1 MDAILIRSILVLF
14 FGMVFFLVL
23 SFTIY
28 RKSYYYKKA
37 RAEMEGSSIS
47 PGILSRI
54 VTFSIALG
62 MIFLLFLADEW
73 IFAGL
78 DPTFVFLILANTLLV
93 TLLSTFDAV
102 FIDIFILLK
111 WRPAFLNLPEGQPT
125 SSHMKQHVRRQF
137 TYGWLFKIPFILLAS
152 FLSFTLDIG
161 F

>member
-1 MDAILIRSILVLF
+1 MNKMLIRSFLVLL

-37 RAEMEGSSIS
+37 RAEMAGTSTS
-47 PGILSRI
+47 PGIISRI
-54 VTFSIALG
+54 VTFMTSLV
-62 MIFLLFLADEW
+62 MVFLMFLADEW
-73 IFAGL
+73 ILSGS
-78 DPTFVFLILANTLLV
+78 DPGIGVLVLVNALLV
-93 TLLSTFDAV
+93 TLLSLFDAIV
-102 FIDIFILLK
+102 IDILILIK

-125 SSHMKQHVRRQF
+125 YAYMKKHVRKQF